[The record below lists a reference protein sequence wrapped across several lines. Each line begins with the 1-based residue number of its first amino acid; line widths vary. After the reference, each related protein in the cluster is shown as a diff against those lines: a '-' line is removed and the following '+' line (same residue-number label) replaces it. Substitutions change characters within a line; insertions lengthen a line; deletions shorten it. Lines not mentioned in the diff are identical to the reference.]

1 MANTR
6 VGALKELVNKLSNE
20 TGKKWPNLNNAVL
33 ASGTNGI
40 VIRTRN
46 DPNKLVKVTSGNV
59 MREPQAMRNLRNSG
73 FVPKLND
80 NFVHLTKL
88 NNNMKKTLFPLAN
101 TNNATAFVMERVGN
115 STLWQ
120 YVKKGHNTNN
130 NKRQIRTAVRR
141 AIAFMHA
148 RGISHGDLHSGNI
161 LVELGPDGKM
171 KKIWVIDFGRAVRF
185 PPGTSENNAY
195 NKLHAPR
202 LHKNYNL
209 FNSSRNPRTTL
220 YTYTSNGAGNG
231 MRKNRELYVKM
242 YGGNEANFK
251 RHPSPRRNS
260 RAPPSAAEAANLRRR
275 MARLSARGPSL
286 MNAVRSAF
294 RRSPRK

>member
-1 MANTR
+1 MANAR
-6 VGALKELVNKLSNE
+6 VAALKELVKRLSNE
-20 TGKKWPNLNNAVL
+20 TGKKWPNLNNVVL

-46 DPNKLVKVTSGNV
+46 DPNKLLKVAMGNV
-59 MREPQAMRNLRNSG
+59 LREPQALRNLRNSG

-88 NNNMKKTLFPLAN
+88 NANIKNALFPDEN
-101 TNNATAFVMERVGN
+101 KNNATAFMMERVGN
-115 STLWQ
+115 SSLWK
-120 YVKKGHNTNN
+120 YVKTGHNTNS
-130 NKRQIRTAVRR
+130 NKRQIRTEIRR

-148 RGISHGDLHSGNI
+148 RGISHGDLHAGNI

-171 KKIWVIDFGRAVRF
+171 KKIWVIDFGRSVRF
-185 PPGTSENNAY
+185 PPGTSENNGY
-195 NKLHAPR
+195 DKLYAPR
-202 LHKNYNL
+202 LHTNYNL
-209 FNSSRNPRTTL
+209 FNAVRKPRTTL
-220 YTYTSNGAGNG
+220 YTHTSNGAGNA

-260 RAPPSAAEAANLRRR
+260 RATPSAAEVANLRRQ
-275 MARLSARGPSL
+275 MARLSAHGPSL
-286 MNAVRSAF
+286 MNAVRSVF